1 LAHPS
6 AEAFERFALPH
17 AEAALALARALVR
30 VDADAEDVVQEAYV
44 RAFKYFGSF
53 SGTSPRAW
61 LLAIVRNA
69 AYALL
74 RRQGPLVPVADFD
87 DQTAAP
93 WASGELPLTP
103 EAALLGAV
111 DAAQVRAALGGLPV
125 EFREVV
131 VLRELEQCSY
141 KEIAEI
147 AHVPIG
153 TVMSR
158 LSRGRRLLHAAL
170 AQVPREGPPS

>member
-1 LAHPS
+1 MADPS
-6 AEAFERFALPH
+6 SEAFERVTLPH

-30 VDADAEDVVQEAYV
+30 VEADAEDVVQEAYV

-53 SGTSPRAW
+53 SGVSPRAW
-61 LLAIVRNA
+61 LLSIVRNA
-69 AYALL
+69 GYALL
-74 RRQGPLVPVADFD
+74 RRRGPLVPVADFD
-87 DQTAAP
+87 DSAAP
-93 WASGELPLTP
+93 PWSSAEPPLTP
-103 EAALLGAV
+103 EAELLGAV
-111 DAAQVRAALGGLPV
+111 DAAQVRAALDGLPV

-131 VLRELEQCSY
+131 TLRELEQCSY

-147 AHVPIG
+147 ARIPIG

-170 AQVPREGPPS
+170 APAQAGGPRS